1 MGWVRDH
8 QRWTRLF
15 LSNGV
20 SLLLFYVVSALA
32 RRIRLSS
39 PFKTYFPKRR
49 PHLACQPWNADALHS
64 CTLFGSVI
72 SPIFDVI
79 FFIRLVALLQ
89 KYAPGVNSENIIAA
103 GTRGTQA
110 TFPNGDL
117 SGALKV
123 YAESI
128 DSSAIWPQPLR
139 LWVLL
144 LLAVLVGRH
153 TRQRTCPGAS
163 RPKQIELADEQNAQS
178 NWDLQR
184 SETP

>member
-1 MGWVRDH
+1 MS
-8 QRWTRLF
+8 TLE
-15 LSNGV
+15 
-20 SLLLFYVVSALA
+20 
-32 RRIRLSS
+32 
-39 PFKTYFPKRR
+39 
-49 PHLACQPWNADALHS
+49 PWNADALHS
-64 CTLFGSVI
+64 RTLFGSVI
-72 SPIFDVI
+72 SFIFDLI
-79 FFIRLVALLQ
+79 FSIRLVTLLQ

-103 GTRGTQA
+103 GTRGIQA

-117 SGALKV
+117 SGVLKV

-163 RPKQIELADEQNAQS
+163 GPEQIELADEQNAQS
-178 NWDLQR
+178 NWNLQR
-184 SETP
+184 SETPYNRIHCIAHLSAR